1 MNNPKHILV
10 IRLSAMGDVAMSVP
24 VLKAFTSQNPDVKI
38 TVLSRAFLKPM
49 FEDIKNVDF
58 YAADVDGKHKGVF
71 GLFKLSKELKTLDID
86 AVADIHD
93 VLRSKILR
101 FFFSLQRMKIAFIDK
116 GRTDKKALTNTK
128 NKVFKQLK
136 STHERYAD
144 VFRELGFKI
153 DLSDPVFPEKEKL
166 SEEIISIIGKENTK
180 LIGIAPFAQY
190 ESKMYPLDLMEEVI
204 KKLTKNNEHK
214 ILLFGGG
221 KKETELLQ
229 SIEDK
234 FENTISLAGKIKLK
248 QELAV
253 ISHMECM
260 VSMDSANAHLA
271 AMQGTKTITIWG
283 VTHPFTGFYPFYQ
296 PIENALIPDLKK
308 YPDIPCSIYGNK
320 VCEGYE
326 DVMRTISSKDVVA
339 KIEEV
344 I

>member
-1 MNNPKHILV
+1 
-10 IRLSAMGDVAMSVP
+10 
-24 VLKAFTSQNPDVKI
+24 
-38 TVLSRAFLKPM
+38 
-49 FEDIKNVDF
+49 
-58 YAADVDGKHKGVF
+58 
-71 GLFKLSKELKTLDID
+71 
-86 AVADIHD
+86 
-93 VLRSKILR
+93 
-101 FFFSLQRMKIAFIDK
+101 
-116 GRTDKKALTNTK
+116 
-128 NKVFKQLK
+128 
-136 STHERYAD
+136 
-144 VFRELGFKI
+144 
-153 DLSDPVFPEKEKL
+153 PEKEKL

-190 ESKMYPLDLMEEVI
+190 ESKMYPLDMMEEVI
-204 KKLTKNNEHK
+204 EKLTENNDYK

-234 FENTISLAGKIKLK
+234 FKNTVSLAGKIKLK

-271 AMQGTKTITIWG
+271 AMQGVKTITIWG
-283 VTHPFTGFYPFYQ
+283 VTHPFTGFYPFHQ
-296 PIENALIPDLKK
+296 QMENALIPDLKK
-308 YPDIPCSIYGNK
+308 YPNIPCSIYGNK